1 MTDKFFEL
9 TNWDPNDCRKVT
21 DMFSFGLQQFLEKY
35 YECPHSL
42 ELKTVPQTKEGKE
55 YLGNIDIAAAVK
67 DYLLKSGAQ
76 QAVVETIHCAEHTY
90 VLSASWV
97 KSGVLQTYYELCFD
111 Y

>member
-21 DMFSFGLQQFLEKY
+21 DIFSFGLQQFLEKY
-35 YECPHSL
+35 YECPHAL

-55 YLGNIDIAAAVK
+55 YLGNIDIAAAAK
-67 DYLLKSGAQ
+67 DYLLRAGAQ
-76 QAVVETIHCAEHTY
+76 QAVVETIHCAENTY

>member
-35 YECPHSL
+35 YECPHAL

-55 YLGNIDIAAAVK
+55 YLGNIDIAAAAK
-67 DYLLKSGAQ
+67 DYLLRAGAQ
-76 QAVVETIHCAEHTY
+76 QAVVETIHCAENTY

>member
-35 YECPHSL
+35 YECPHAL

-55 YLGNIDIAAAVK
+55 YLGDIDIAAAAK
-67 DYLLKSGAQ
+67 DYLLRAGAQ
-76 QAVVETIHCAEHTY
+76 QAVVETIHCAEYTY

>member
-1 MTDKFFEL
+1 MSEFKLGLALFFEKYFE
-9 TNWDPNDCRKVT
+9 DPAAR
-21 DMFSFGLQQFLEKY
+21 
-35 YECPHSL
+35 
-42 ELKTVPQTKEGKE
+42 ELFTTPQTKEGKE
-55 YLGNIDIAAAVK
+55 YLGDVDIAAAAK

-90 VLSASWV
+90 VLSASWI

>member
-1 MTDKFFEL
+1 MSEFKL
-9 TNWDPNDCRKVT
+9 
-21 DMFSFGLQQFLEKY
+21 GLALFLEKY
-35 YECPHSL
+35 FEDPAAQ
-42 ELKTVPQTKEGKE
+42 ELFTTPQTKEGKE
-55 YLGNIDIAAAVK
+55 YLGDVDIAAAAK

-90 VLSASWV
+90 VLSASWI

>member
-1 MTDKFFEL
+1 MSDFRFA
-9 TNWDPNDCRKVT
+9 
-21 DMFSFGLQQFLEKY
+21 LQMFLEKY
-35 YECPHSL
+35 FEDPDAL
-42 ELKTVPQTKEGKE
+42 ELFTTPQTKEGKE
-55 YLGNIDIAAAVK
+55 YLGYIDIAAAVK

-76 QAVVETIHCAEHTY
+76 QAVAETIHCAEHTY

>member
-1 MTDKFFEL
+1 MSEF
-9 TNWDPNDCRKVT
+9 R
-21 DMFSFGLQQFLEKY
+21 FGLQQFLEKY
-35 YECPHSL
+35 YECPHAL

-55 YLGNIDIAAAVK
+55 YLGNIDIAAAAK
-67 DYLLKSGAQ
+67 DYLLRSGAQ
-76 QAVVETIHCAEHTY
+76 QAVVETIHCAENTY

>member
-1 MTDKFFEL
+1 MIDNFFEL

-35 YECPHSL
+35 YECPHAL
-42 ELKTVPQTKEGKE
+42 ELKTAPQTKEGKE
-55 YLGNIDIAAAVK
+55 YLGNIDIAAAAK
-67 DYLLKSGAQ
+67 DYLLRAGAQ
-76 QAVVETIHCAEHTY
+76 QAVVETIHCAENTY

>member
-35 YECPHSL
+35 YECPHAL

-55 YLGNIDIAAAVK
+55 YLGNIDIAAAAK

-76 QAVVETIHCAEHTY
+76 QAVAETIHCAEHTY
-90 VLSASWV
+90 VFSASLI
-97 KSGVLQTYYELCFD
+97 KSGVLQTYYDLCFD